1 MAGQNLTPAT
11 SVVFTTTGGAGNYD
25 TVTFGSD
32 GDYVD
37 FAADPSNTGRVSVLV
52 DPGSTNPVLDADGT
66 VTIFPGGTL
75 LEPSKVR
82 GATVVKVISATAGQ
96 RLFLRVVNG

>member
-1 MAGQNLTPAT
+1 MAGQNLTPSS

-37 FAADPSNTGRVSVLV
+37 ITADPSNTGRVSLLV
-52 DPGSTNPVLDADGT
+52 DPGATNPTVDGDGT
-66 VTIFPGGTL
+66 VTVFPGGAL
-75 LEPSKVR
+75 LEPSKGR
-82 GATVVKVISATAGQ
+82 GNTVVKVISSTAGQ
-96 RLFLRVVNG
+96 RLALRVVNG